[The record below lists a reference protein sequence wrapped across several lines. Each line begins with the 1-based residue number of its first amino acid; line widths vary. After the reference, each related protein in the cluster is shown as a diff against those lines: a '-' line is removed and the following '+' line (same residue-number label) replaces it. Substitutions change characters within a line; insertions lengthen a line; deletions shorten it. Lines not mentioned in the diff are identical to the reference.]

1 MLTRSEI
8 LNNPSNYSVDELYRA
23 IKGIDIDERV
33 TMQELCAAGLFYQ
46 IRVEL
51 QKRLDTDNR
60 IEEQR
65 KQVFRYAKEHA
76 DVGCIRQ
83 FFLEHGDY
91 VSGCDDKVW
100 EVVETIDTISAYEFY
115 INCIDEFHLPGNYIF
130 IAKSKLEEK
139 RRAREERRMMLFE
152 DMKKNPNSYDFG
164 RVKAILDPEGTIR
177 DNDVR
182 FPNWRNNPNTHGLN
196 YTYGHCLEWKDMN
209 VTENDLVVNGVI
221 PDNRKIKRSMVKPDT
236 ELQQRTIGEFSGSMD
251 GRTDVY
257 MIGIPRSGKSCV
269 LGALVAR
276 GYEKATLMYVPYF
289 IEGQNGRYDPYRQYY
304 QDLINAF
311 DDCNPPQSTVTYT
324 LALMQVD
331 VESKRMGVLG
341 REIIEK
347 HPLTLFEI
355 GGEAFESA
363 TINVGDCFWKSAFAS
378 KTVYSKNRKVLFFI
392 VDYLQTQ
399 DTEQDKQDKQLY
411 DILLALQQDGEND
424 GRGGFTKNCT
434 MSKVDQC
441 VILLTKC
448 DLMEDEDRE
457 KRRDNAISYVKNKLT
472 TFRSSLEKL
481 SKEYGINNGRGV
493 RVMTFS
499 LGKYYIGNS
508 FEFDPTDADYLIEF
522 FRNNTRI
529 QNKL

>member
-1 MLTRSEI
+1 MLRSEI
-8 LNNPSNYSVDELYRA
+8 LNNPSNYSVDELYGA

-46 IRVEL
+46 IRGEL
-51 QKRLDTDNR
+51 QERLDNDNR

-65 KQVFRYAKEHA
+65 RQVFRYAKEYA

-83 FFLEHGDY
+83 FFLEHGNY

-115 INCIDEFHLPGNYIF
+115 INCIVEFHLPGNYSF

-164 RVKAILDPEGTIR
+164 RVKAILDPESTIR
-177 DNDVR
+177 DNDVK
-182 FPNWRNNPNTHGLN
+182 FPDWRNNPGTYGLK
-196 YTYGHCLEWKDMN
+196 YTYGRCLEWKDMN
-209 VTENDLVVNGVI
+209 VTENDLVENGVI
-221 PDNRKIKRSMVKPDT
+221 PDNKKIKWSMVKPDS
-236 ELQQRTIGEFSGSMD
+236 ELQQRTIDEFPGSMD

-269 LGALVAR
+269 IGGLVAR

-289 IEGQNGRYDPYRQYY
+289 IEGRNGKFDPYRQYY
-304 QDLINAF
+304 QDLIKALDN
-311 DDCNPPQSTVTYT
+311 CNTPQSTVSNT

-331 VESKRMGVLG
+331 VESKRKGLLG
-341 REIIEK
+341 REIIER

-355 GGEAFESA
+355 GGEVFRSA
-363 TINVGDCFWKSAFAS
+363 KIGVEDSLWKSAFAS

-392 VDYLQTQ
+392 VDYLQARK
-399 DTEQDKQDKQLY
+399 DTEQDKMLC
-411 DILLALQQDGEND
+411 DILLALQQDGEDD
-424 GRGGFTKNCT
+424 GKGEFTKNCT

-457 KRRDNAISYVKNKLT
+457 KRRDNAISYVKDNLA
-472 TFRSSLEKL
+472 TFRKSLENL
-481 SKEYGINNGRGV
+481 SKKYGINNGQGV

-499 LGKYYIGNS
+499 LGKYHIGNS

-522 FRNNTRI
+522 LRTNTRI
-529 QNKL
+529 H